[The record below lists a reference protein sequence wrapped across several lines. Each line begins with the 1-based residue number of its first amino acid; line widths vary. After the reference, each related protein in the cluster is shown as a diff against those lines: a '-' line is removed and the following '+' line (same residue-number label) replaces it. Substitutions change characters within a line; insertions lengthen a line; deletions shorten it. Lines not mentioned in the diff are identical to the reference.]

1 MEQKSVGNII
11 KLAFPKK
18 ESAPEKKQRIKNV
31 DGVKYFN
38 EKQIKLLRRT
48 VRDQAE
54 LDVQKGGVTAIRE
67 WLAVDLLTCTGLRV
81 SEAANVR
88 CGDLKLG
95 YAESKI
101 FVRDGKGGIS
111 GHVVVPDSL
120 KKHLKNFLSWKEK
133 IGEPTG
139 ENDHLFVGQRG
150 AWTSQAIQQIVK
162 KYLKQLG
169 LYENGKS
176 VHALR
181 HSYGGRALF
190 ERKGSE
196 GRAEAV
202 ASPLDPIYP
211 DLCRCD
217 CGRHPKPSERAL
229 ELAAVNNK
237 EKKDNGNCKRKQRF
251 GYQRRKEKEH
261 RRQSE

>member
-48 VRDQAE
+48 VRDQSE

-81 SEAANVR
+81 SEAANLR

-95 YAESKI
+95 YAESKL
-101 FVRDGKGGIS
+101 FLRDGKGGIS
-111 GHVVVPDSL
+111 GHVVIPDSL
-120 KKHLKNFLSWKEK
+120 KKHLKGFLSWKEK
-133 IGEPTG
+133 NGEATG
-139 ENDHLFVGQRG
+139 EDDHLFVGQRG

-181 HSYGGRALF
+181 HSYG
-190 ERKGSE
+190 
-196 GRAEAV
+196 V
-202 ASPLDPIYP
+202 
-211 DLCRCD
+211 
-217 CGRHPKPSERAL
+217 
-229 ELAAVNNK
+229 ELYSK
-237 EKKDNGNCKRKQRF
+237 EKDLRAVQKQLR
-251 GYQRRKEKEH
+251 H
-261 RRQSE
+261 RSIQSTLIYADVTAEDIQNQVKGLWN